1 MVDLVGSYQFDD
13 QVTEGGDVFARDP
26 YILRFRCLN
35 TGEKRFLF
43 EGFYMQNVSAQM
55 WRSIWGFFC
64 YLCVH
69 LSAEGP
75 GDDSSSHQ
83 TGGLGEG
90 AGRALRRFP
99 ERHPEVGNRRKMETS
114 PVE

>member
-13 QVTEGGDVFARDP
+13 QLTQGGDVFARDP

-35 TGEKRFLF
+35 TGDRHYYFNAFTCGMFLHRCGGAVNMYLTFVFLF
-43 EGFYMQNVSAQM
+43 
-55 WRSIWGFFC
+55 

-69 LSAEGP
+69 FSAEGP

-90 AGRALRRFP
+90 A
-99 ERHPEVGNRRKMETS
+99 
-114 PVE
+114 